1 MSTADG
7 FGILK
12 DVQASNQQYPEKQK
26 RQKEILL
33 EQRKANEIRH
43 DEVFQILVKVKKILD
58 NENSLSVDEIKRI
71 NNHFKH
77 FEALSQKIESIENKV
92 NDDMSA
98 NEVAILTEE
107 ESEVVDEME
116 KIVDNVENII
126 NMSRAEIKNTK
137 LSEGRDNKEK
147 SISAEEDG
155 RLTIEEIDA
164 DTEVQQ
170 EKEPLSFVENP
181 KDNYVEGVGNNLF
194 GNKQTELKGAKNLSE
209 QERETVEQS
218 IDGIKQRFQNIDV
231 DDEEAVAKFWDEASE
246 EIREEGGMTGSTLAK
261 VMNVIIE
268 NVDNSGQSSFDK
280 IDGLKKNLVEAP
292 QVNKEAEKKS
302 IEDQFSKEEIDV
314 LVSGAKSVYTKLSEQ
329 VDWSNYDDMQKEEII
344 AKQVEGFIKDFVSSL
359 DGEYVKTSLQSSDVR
374 KIFKRVIS

>member
-12 DVQASNQQYPEKQK
+12 EVQASNQQYPEKQK

-164 DTEVQQ
+164 DTEAQQ
-170 EKEPLSFVENP
+170 EKESLSFVENP

-218 IDGIKQRFQNIDV
+218 IEGIKQRFQNIDV
-231 DDEEAVAKFWDEASE
+231 DDEEAVAKFWDEVSE

>member
-7 FGILK
+7 FGVLK

-164 DTEVQQ
+164 DTEAQQ
-170 EKEPLSFVENP
+170 EKESLSFVENP

-231 DDEEAVAKFWDEASE
+231 DDEEAVAKFWDEVSE

>member
-164 DTEVQQ
+164 DTKVQQ
-170 EKEPLSFVENP
+170 ENEPLSFVENP

>member
-164 DTEVQQ
+164 DTEAQQ
-170 EKEPLSFVENP
+170 EKESLSFVENP

-218 IDGIKQRFQNIDV
+218 IEGIKQRFQNIDV
-231 DDEEAVAKFWDEASE
+231 DDEEAVAKFWDEVSE

>member
-12 DVQASNQQYPEKQK
+12 EVQASNQQYPEKQK

-164 DTEVQQ
+164 DTEAQQ
-170 EKEPLSFVENP
+170 EKESLSFVENP

-218 IDGIKQRFQNIDV
+218 IEGIKQRFQNIDV
-231 DDEEAVAKFWDEASE
+231 DDEEAVAKFWDEVSE

-344 AKQVEGFIKDFVSSL
+344 AKQVEDFIKDFVSSL